1 MHRTPSALRSCP
13 PLHAPVA
20 RRLLVKAAA
29 GQRGQPFRLLAQ
41 RACYPL
47 WQRHIRGTPC
57 AWWQGTPGARF
68 VQQGVRPL
76 WARDSR
82 CALLRASSAA
92 HCLGAGYRWK
102 PPHQDSG
109 ELGALSWACPMVL
122 RGRARGYASTGPLG
136 PSLRK
141 GGFDLTC
148 CMAAAAGSGGM
159 RRRLAAAASSGGLR
173 RRLAAERRSGG
184 GRGGEGRARACAM
197 RAVEEAQRVRCAV
210 VTHTHTHHLPVLM
223 RACACACA
231 CACALSF
238 ARRCLA
244 ETLAVT
250 AVTRDAPRE
259 LSRGEA
265 RDGGERR
272 WWRRYWMEM
281 EMALRPHDGAREW
294 WQRRSV

>member
-1 MHRTPSALRSCP
+1 MRTAHACAGRRRALPDAREGCGSHAASGHGAAPPNAAVTEEVRPVHRTPSALRSCP
-13 PLHAPVA
+13 PSHAPVA
-20 RRLLVKAAA
+20 HRLLVKAAA

-47 WQRHIRGTPC
+47 WQRHIRCTPC
-57 AWWQGTPGARF
+57 AWWQGHPGHALYSKECGRCGL
-68 VQQGVRPL
+68 VTL
-76 WARDSR
+76 R

-92 HCLGAGYRWK
+92 HYLGAGYRWK

-173 RRLAAERRSGG
+173 RRLAAASA
-184 GRGGEGRARACAM
+184 ARK
-197 RAVEEAQRVRCAV
+197 
-210 VTHTHTHHLPVLM
+210 
-223 RACACACA
+223 
-231 CACALSF
+231 
-238 ARRCLA
+238 
-244 ETLAVT
+244 
-250 AVTRDAPRE
+250 
-259 LSRGEA
+259 G
-265 RDGGERR
+265 
-272 WWRRYWMEM
+272 
-281 EMALRPHDGAREW
+281 
-294 WQRRSV
+294 